1 MSLYKQLLI
10 GICLFTLVIFCGNF
24 FVSLEGSREQ
34 YRNQLS
40 AHAQDAATAL
50 GLSLTTHIDDPAMTE
65 LMVNSIFDSGYFYR
79 IRVVDIKTNKP
90 IIERT
95 DNPQSASVP
104 DWFVRMVNLS
114 PGEGDAIVTHGW
126 TQVARVE
133 VVSHPMF
140 ALARLWDNMVASFLW
155 LIGCSLLFILGVTL
169 LLRRLLR
176 PLNYIVEQAMAIC
189 RREFLNVPAL
199 PKTPELRR
207 VVEATN
213 LMVTQL
219 EALFG
224 EQAQRTESLRREAYH
239 DSLTGLNNRRAFD
252 MQLQS
257 RLSDEEN
264 AAGHL
269 ILLRVQDL
277 IGLNQRLGGAK
288 TDKLLIAVA
297 DILNGLQKHYFRNE
311 GFLARVRGGEF
322 AILAPQFLHNE
333 LDNLTNTLSTQ
344 LKALSETGMSDV
356 TPVAHFA
363 LVPFHV
369 GDKPQTI
376 LMQADQALA
385 MAETEMRFF
394 ASTDMTVTDDSEED
408 HHSWYT
414 RLDAVLTDGAFELF
428 SQPVYECNNAHVV
441 LHHKVLA
448 RIRTPEGELIPAG
461 RFMPWIHRLD
471 LSRRMDIVML
481 QQTLREMEK
490 SNRPLALSISGVSVA
505 DDQSLHALLQP
516 LVNAPQLASRL
527 TLELDE
533 NELPD
538 AGRVTIL
545 VKRLKTLG
553 CRLGIQHFGGRFH
566 LIGNLPQWGLAW
578 LKVDGSYIR
587 NIDSEEDK
595 KLFIEAIYW
604 ATRQINL
611 PLIAERVET
620 AGELS
625 VLENIGLYGAM
636 GRYFADASTLGGN

>member
-24 FVSLEGSREQ
+24 FVTLESSRDQ

-50 GLSLTTHIDDPAMTE
+50 GLSLTTNIDDPTMTE

-79 IRVVDIKTNKP
+79 IRVVDINTNKP
-90 IIERT
+90 LIERS
-95 DNPQSASVP
+95 DIPQSARVP
-104 DWFVRMVNLS
+104 QWFVRLVNLS
-114 PGEGDAIVTHGW
+114 PGEGDAIVMRGW

-140 ALARLWDNMVASFLW
+140 ALARLWDSMVASFLW
-155 LIGCSLLFILGVTL
+155 LTGCSLLCVLGVTL

-176 PLNYIVEQAMAIC
+176 PLNYIVGQAMAIC
-189 RREFLNVPAL
+189 RREFLNVSAL

-219 EALFG
+219 KVLFS
-224 EQAQRTESLRREAYH
+224 EQAQRSESLRQEAYH
-239 DSLTGLNNRRAFD
+239 DSLTGLHNRRAFD
-252 MQLQS
+252 MHLQS

-264 AAGHL
+264 ASGHL
-269 ILLRVQDL
+269 LLLRVQDL
-277 IGLNQRLGGAK
+277 MGMNQRLGGAK
-288 TDKLLIAVA
+288 TDQLLTAVA
-297 DILNGLQKHYFRNE
+297 DILTGLQSHYFQYE

-322 AILAPQFLHNE
+322 AIIAPQILSQE
-333 LDNLTNTLSTQ
+333 QENLSNTLSTQ
-344 LKALSETGMSDV
+344 LKALAETGMSDV
-356 TPVAHFA
+356 SPIAHFS

-369 GDKPQTI
+369 GDKPQTV

-385 MAETEMRFF
+385 MAETEMRIF
-394 ASTDMTVTDDSEED
+394 ASQDTASASDSEED

-414 RLDAVLTDGAFELF
+414 RLDAVLTNGAFELF
-428 SQPVYECNNAHVV
+428 SQPVYQCNNAHVV
-441 LHHKVLA
+441 LHHKILA
-448 RIRTPEGELIPAG
+448 RIRTQSGELVPAG

-481 QQTLREMEK
+481 QQTLSEMEK
-490 SNRPLALSISGVSVA
+490 SSRPLALSISGASVA
-505 DDQSLHALLQP
+505 DDQSLNALLQP
-516 LVNAPQLASRL
+516 LRNAPQLASRL

-538 AGRVTIL
+538 AERVNIL
-545 VKRLKTLG
+545 VSRLKELG

-578 LKVDGSYIR
+578 IKVDGSYIR

-620 AGELS
+620 AGELAI
-625 VLENIGLYGAM
+625 LEKIGLHGAM
-636 GRYFADASTLGGN
+636 GRYFADASTLVKN

>member
-10 GICLFTLVIFCGNF
+10 GICLFTFVIFCGNF
-24 FVSLEGSREQ
+24 VVTLETSREQ

-50 GLSLTTHIDDPAMTE
+50 GLSLTTHIDDPTMTE

-79 IRVVDIKTNKP
+79 IRVVDITTNKP
-90 IIERT
+90 IIERN
-95 DNPQSASVP
+95 DVPQDTRVP
-104 DWFVRMVNLS
+104 QWFVRLVNLS
-114 PGEGDAIVTHGW
+114 PGEGDAIVMRGW
-126 TQVARVE
+126 SQVARVE

-140 ALARLWDNMVASFLW
+140 ALARLWDGMVASFWW
-155 LIGCSLLFILGVTL
+155 LTGCSLLFILGVTL
-169 LLRRLLR
+169 LLRRMLR
-176 PLNYIVEQAMAIC
+176 PLNYIVGQAMAIC

-213 LMVTQL
+213 MMVTQL
-219 EALFG
+219 KVLFS
-224 EQAQRTESLRREAYH
+224 EQAQRSETLRKEAYS
-239 DSLTGLNNRRAFD
+239 DSLTGLSNRRAFD

-264 AAGHL
+264 ASGHL
-269 ILLRVQDL
+269 MLLRVQDL
-277 IGLNQRLGGAK
+277 IGMNQRLGGAK
-288 TDKLLIAVA
+288 TDQLLTSVA
-297 DILNGLQKHYFRNE
+297 TILTGLQRNYFHNE
-311 GFLARVRGGEF
+311 GFLSRVRGGEF
-322 AILAPQFLHNE
+322 AIIAPQILPQE
-333 LDNLTNTLSTQ
+333 IENLTQTLSTQ
-344 LKALSETGMSDV
+344 LKALAETGMSDV
-356 TPVAHFA
+356 SPVAHFA
-363 LVPFHV
+363 LVPFQV
-369 GDKPQTI
+369 GDTPQAV

-394 ASTDMTVTDDSEED
+394 ASPETPSASDSEAD
-408 HHSWYT
+408 LHSWHT
-414 RLDAVLTDGAFELF
+414 RLDTVLTHEAFELF
-428 SQPVYECNNAHVV
+428 SQPVYQCNNAHVV
-441 LHHKVLA
+441 LHHKILA
-448 RIRTPEGELIPAG
+448 RIRTPEGELVPAG

-481 QQTLREMEK
+481 QQTLNEMAK
-490 SNRPLALSISGVSVA
+490 STRPLALSISGASVA
-505 DDQSLHALLQP
+505 DDQSLNALLQP
-516 LVNAPQLASRL
+516 LKNVPQLAARL

-538 AGRVTIL
+538 AERVNIL
-545 VKRLKTLG
+545 VSRLKDLG

-578 LKVDGSYIR
+578 IKVDGSYIR
-587 NIDSEEDK
+587 DIDSEEDK

-620 AGELS
+620 AGELA
-625 VLENIGLYGAM
+625 VLEKIGLYGAM
-636 GRYFADASTLGGN
+636 GRYFADASTLGVN

>member
-10 GICLFTLVIFCGNF
+10 GICLFTLVIFSGNF
-24 FVSLEGSREQ
+24 FVTLESSRDQ

-50 GLSLTTHIDDPAMTE
+50 GLSLTTNIDDPTMTE

-79 IRVVDIKTNKP
+79 IRVVDINTNKP
-90 IIERT
+90 LIERS
-95 DNPQSASVP
+95 DIPQSTHVP
-104 DWFVRMVNLS
+104 QWFVRLVNLS
-114 PGEGDAIVTHGW
+114 PGEGDAIVMRGW

-140 ALARLWDNMVASFLW
+140 ALARLWDSMVASFLW
-155 LIGCSLLFILGVTL
+155 LTGCSLLCVLGVTL

-176 PLNYIVEQAMAIC
+176 PLNYIVGQAMAIC
-189 RREFLNVPAL
+189 RREFLNVSAL

-219 EALFG
+219 KVLFS
-224 EQAQRTESLRREAYH
+224 EQAQRSESLRQEAYH

-252 MQLQS
+252 IQLQS

-264 AAGHL
+264 ASGHL
-269 ILLRVQDL
+269 MLLRVQDL
-277 IGLNQRLGGAK
+277 MGLNQRLGGAK
-288 TDKLLIAVA
+288 TDKLLSAVA
-297 DILNGLQKHYFRNE
+297 EILNGLQSHYFHNE

-322 AILAPQFLHNE
+322 AIIAPQILSQE
-333 LDNLTNTLSTQ
+333 IENLSNSLSTQ

-369 GDKPQTI
+369 GDKPQTV

-394 ASTDMTVTDDSEED
+394 ASPDTASGSESEED

-414 RLDAVLTDGAFELF
+414 RLDAVLTKGAFELF
-428 SQPVYECNNAHVV
+428 SQPVYQCNNAHII

-448 RIRTPEGELIPAG
+448 RIRTQEGELVPAG

-490 SNRPLALSISGVSVA
+490 SARPLALSISGASVA
-505 DDQSLHALLQP
+505 DDQSLNALLQP
-516 LVNAPQLASRL
+516 LKNAPQLASLL

-538 AGRVTIL
+538 AERVNIL
-545 VKRLKTLG
+545 VSRLKELG

-578 LKVDGSYIR
+578 IKVDGSYIR

-620 AGELS
+620 AGELAI
-625 VLENIGLYGAM
+625 LEKIGLHGAM
-636 GRYFADASTLGGN
+636 GRYFADASTLVGN

>member
-10 GICLFTLVIFCGNF
+10 GICLFTLVLFCGNF
-24 FVSLEGSREQ
+24 VVSLESSREQ

-50 GLSLTTHIDDPAMTE
+50 GLSLTTHIDDPTMTE

-79 IRVVDIKTNKP
+79 IRVIDIKTNKP
-90 IIERT
+90 IIERSDSAQNT
-95 DNPQSASVP
+95 NVPQ
-104 DWFVRMVNLS
+104 WFVRLVDLS
-114 PGEGDAIVTHGW
+114 PGEGDAIVTRGW

-140 ALARLWDNMVASFLW
+140 ALARLWDSIVASFLW
-155 LIGCSLLFILGVTL
+155 LTGCSLLFILGVTL
-169 LLRRLLR
+169 LLRRQLR
-176 PLNYIVEQAMAIC
+176 PLNYIVGQAMAIC
-189 RREFLNVPAL
+189 RREFLNLPAL

-207 VVEATN
+207 VVQATN

-219 EALFG
+219 KVLFN
-224 EQAQRTESLRREAYH
+224 EQAQRTESLRQEAYH
-239 DSLTGLNNRRAFD
+239 DSLTGLSNRRAFD

-264 AAGHL
+264 VSGH
-269 ILLRVQDL
+269 IMLLRVQDL
-277 IGLNQRLGGAK
+277 MGLNQRLGGAK
-288 TDKLLIAVA
+288 SDQLLIAVA
-297 DILNGLQKHYFRNE
+297 DILRGLQRNYFHNE

-322 AILAPQFLHNE
+322 AIIAPQILPQD
-333 LDNLTNTLSTQ
+333 LDNLSNTLSNQ
-344 LKALSETGMSDV
+344 LKALSEMGMSDV
-356 TPVAHFA
+356 APVAHFA
-363 LVPFHV
+363 LVPFQV
-369 GDKPQTI
+369 GDTPQAVLT
-376 LMQADQALA
+376 QADQALA
-385 MAETEMRFF
+385 MAETEMRIF
-394 ASTDMTVTDDSEED
+394 ANLDNSSTPESEED

-414 RLDAVLTDGAFELF
+414 RLDAVLSNGAFELF

-441 LHHKVLA
+441 LHHKILA
-448 RIRTPEGELIPAG
+448 RIATPEGERVPAG
-461 RFMPWIHRLD
+461 RFMPWIHRFD

-481 QQTLREMEK
+481 QQTLSELEK
-490 SNRPLALSISGVSVA
+490 SPRALALSISGASVA
-505 DDQSLHALLQP
+505 DDNSLNALLQP
-516 LVNAPQLASRL
+516 LKNKPQLASWL

-533 NELPD
+533 NELPEAD
-538 AGRVTIL
+538 RVNIL
-545 VKRLKTLG
+545 VSRLKELG

-578 LKVDGSYIR
+578 IKVDGSYIR
-587 NIDSEEDK
+587 NIDSEDDK

-620 AGELS
+620 AGELAF
-625 VLENIGLYGAM
+625 LEKIGLHGAM

>member
-24 FVSLEGSREQ
+24 FVTLESSREQ

-50 GLSLTTHIDDPAMTE
+50 GLSLTTNIDDPTMTE

-90 IIERT
+90 LIERSDT
-95 DNPQSASVP
+95 PQSARVP
-104 DWFVRMVNLS
+104 QWFVRLVNLS
-114 PGEGDAIVTHGW
+114 PGVGDAIVMRGW

-140 ALARLWDNMVASFLW
+140 ALARLWDSMVASFLW
-155 LIGCSLLFILGVTL
+155 LTGCSLIGIFGVTL
-169 LLRRLLR
+169 LLRRLLK
-176 PLNYIVEQAMAIC
+176 PLNYIVGQAMAIC
-189 RREFLNVPAL
+189 RREFLHMPAL

-219 EALFG
+219 KVLFS
-224 EQAQRTESLRREAYH
+224 EQAQRSESLRQEAYH
-239 DSLTGLNNRRAFD
+239 DSLTGLFNRRAFD

-264 AAGHL
+264 APGHL
-269 ILLRVQDL
+269 MLLRVQDL
-277 IGLNQRLGGAK
+277 MGLNQRLGGAK
-288 TDKLLIAVA
+288 TDQLLTAVA
-297 DILNGLQKHYFRNE
+297 EILNGLQSRYFHHE

-322 AILAPQFLHNE
+322 AIIAPHILSQE
-333 LDNLTNTLSTQ
+333 LENLSNSLSTQ

-356 TPVAHFA
+356 SPVAHFSI
-363 LVPFHV
+363 VPFQV
-369 GDKPQTI
+369 GDKPQTL

-385 MAETEMRFF
+385 MAETEMRVF
-394 ASTDMTVTDDSEED
+394 ASQETASVSDNEED
-408 HHSWYT
+408 HHSWFT
-414 RLDAVLTDGAFELF
+414 RLDKVLTDGAFELF
-428 SQPVYECNNAHVV
+428 SQPVYQCSNTQSV
-441 LHHKVLA
+441 LHHKILA
-448 RIRTPEGELIPAG
+448 RIRTQEGELVPAG

-481 QQTLREMEK
+481 RQTLREMEK
-490 SNRPLALSISGVSVA
+490 TVKPLALSISGASVA
-505 DDQSLHALLQP
+505 DDQSLNALLQP
-516 LVNAPQLASRL
+516 LKNAPQLASRL

-538 AGRVTIL
+538 AERVNIL
-545 VKRLKTLG
+545 VSRLKELG

-578 LKVDGSYIR
+578 IKVDGSYIR
-587 NIDSEEDK
+587 NIDSEDDK

-620 AGELS
+620 AGELR
-625 VLENIGLYGAM
+625 VLEKIGLHGAM
-636 GRYFADASTLGGN
+636 GRYFADASTMVRN